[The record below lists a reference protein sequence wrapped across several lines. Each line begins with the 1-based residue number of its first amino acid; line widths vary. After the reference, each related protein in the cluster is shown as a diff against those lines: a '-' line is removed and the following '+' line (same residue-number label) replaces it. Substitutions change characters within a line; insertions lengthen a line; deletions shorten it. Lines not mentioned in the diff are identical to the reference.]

1 MKLIYEEVK
10 SKEEVLK
17 AMTSLTQSEFEKL
30 AIYFEEALHVKL
42 PPKDPRKGGRPAR
55 LQTLEDQLFF
65 ILFYFK
71 TYPLQEVLGYL
82 FGMDQSQANE
92 WIYKLTPV
100 LREALKIADCI
111 PTRKSQE
118 LLELLTEEAESQ
130 DVGIDGTERRINRPH
145 EPTRQKT
152 YYSGKKKAPTVKND
166 LVFGL
171 EDRHIKH
178 LSETCPG
185 KVNDKKIADQEA
197 LAYPEGVHL
206 YQDKGFQGYAPE
218 GVIVHQPKKKP
229 KGGDLTD
236 EEHEQ
241 NRLISRVRVAAEHI
255 IAGVKRVRIVKD
267 VFRNQTLH
275 YEDLVMEVA
284 CGLHNFRTDY
294 RLTAY

>member
-1 MKLIYEEVK
+1 MKLIYDEVK
-10 SKEEVLK
+10 TKEEVLK
-17 AMTSLTQSEFEKL
+17 AMTSLTGLEFDEL
-30 AIYFEEALHVKL
+30 TIYFKEALHVKL
-42 PPKDPRKGGRPAR
+42 PPKDPRKGGRPPR
-55 LQTLEDQLFF
+55 LQTIEDQLFF

-100 LREALKIADCI
+100 LHEALKRADCI

-118 LLELLTEEAESQ
+118 LLELLTQEAESQ
-130 DVGIDGTERRINRPH
+130 DLGIDGTERRIHRPH
-145 EPTRQKT
+145 EADRQKT

-166 LVFGL
+166 LLMGL

-178 LSETCPG
+178 LSETQPG
-185 KVNDKKIADQEA
+185 KVSDIKIAVQEA
-197 LAYPEGVHL
+197 LVYPKDTHL
-206 YQDKGFQGYAPE
+206 YQDKGFQGYAPP

-229 KGGDLTD
+229 RGGELTD
-236 EEHEQ
+236 EETEH
-241 NRLISRVRVAAEHI
+241 NRLISRVRIAAEHI

-294 RLTAY
+294 RLVAY